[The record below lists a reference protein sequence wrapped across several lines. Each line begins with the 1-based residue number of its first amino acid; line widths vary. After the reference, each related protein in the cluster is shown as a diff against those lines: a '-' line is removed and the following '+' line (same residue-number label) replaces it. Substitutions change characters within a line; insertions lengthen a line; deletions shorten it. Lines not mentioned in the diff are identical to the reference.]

1 MLFVGAL
8 AIQGYA
14 AEKTWLKGYKKT
26 IAGETIGYHSPYPDA
41 TSALLVRATDG
52 TMSIEWETEPVPADF
67 KEPFATFIW
76 MAGLASQKGAHKFFL
91 TINGEPL
98 FTFNAAKDSSEKSWE
113 FPGKEESSLSF
124 EATMVDQFQEL
135 FGFMFLKLP
144 KSLLT
149 PGQPV
154 RIKVVGEDG
163 KSRDWFLVFQYN
175 LESRLG
181 AVGEQALVRKNGKL
195 FQHVRVDISHIDPPA
210 DAVISTDSGEKMEAR
225 LKMGYNAVF
234 VPVEAVSQEKDIS
247 LSVRIEGR
255 PVQKET
261 VRLKPV
267 QKRELFLLP
276 HSHVDIGYSDL
287 QVVVEKN
294 HWKYFEQAI
303 ELAQKTE
310 GYPPG
315 ARFKWNVEVLWAAQ
329 TYLSQATTEKREAFI
344 DAVKKGWIGLQA
356 LLANELTGLCHPEE
370 LFHLTE
376 FARDLAK
383 RYELSINSAMITDIP
398 SYTWSLV
405 PALAQSGVKYFS
417 SGPNY
422 MSNLP
427 DGGDRIGKALK
438 AWGDRPFYW
447 VSPSGTEKVL
457 FWMAGRGYS
466 WFHSLNMGNL
476 SLEKRRPIFDY
487 LRELEDSGYPYSMVQ
502 VRYTVGGD
510 NGPPDPDLCD
520 FVKTW
525 NEEYESPKFVIATS
539 QEMFEEIERRYA
551 EKIPAVRGDFTPYW
565 EDGAASTA
573 LETAMTRASAARLVQ
588 AEVLWAMIDPD
599 NFPAAEFSEAWRQ
612 VVLFDEHTWGAAD
625 SVSDPDG
632 ENAKTQWAYKQ
643 AFSREAEKRSLALLE
658 ASLKKLIPAAPIK
671 GGRQIID
678 IFNTTS
684 WPRTDVV
691 LIPKNLSGSGDLVKD
706 ESGKPV
712 PSQHLLSGELAVFVG
727 DVPPFGA
734 KRYSIEKGKPLQRGA
749 ARAESSRLE
758 NGLISASVNPKTGAL
773 SGLKWKTHKNIEFV
787 DGSKGSGLN
796 EYLYVPGKDPKKAR
810 GASRVRISVKEPGPL
825 VASLF
830 IESDAPGSKNL
841 KTEIRVYDSLDRLDI
856 INLLDKAKVRE
867 KESSHFAFPFKIP
880 AGALRLDLGWGTIR
894 PEADQIPG
902 SCKDYF
908 CIQNSVD
915 ISNMDYGL
923 TWVSLDA
930 PLVEIGQMTDES
942 AVEKSVRAWRTELE
956 PSQTI
961 YSYTMN
967 NYWHTNYK
975 ADQEGDVTFRYSIRP
990 HQGYEAAEIKKF
1002 GLEKSQPLVVAPS
1015 ADSQKRPAASLL
1027 EVEPSGVIVASLKP
1041 GADKK
1046 CWIAKLHN
1054 ASGRPENIK
1063 LRGAICREGSIYLSN
1078 PSEDRLGKAPESIAL
1093 LPFEIVTLRIE
1104 K

>member
-1 MLFVGAL
+1 MGFVGAL
-8 AIQGYA
+8 AVQGYA
-14 AEKTWLKGYKKT
+14 VEKSWLKGYKKT

-52 TMSIEWETEPVPADF
+52 TMFIEWETESVPADF
-67 KEPFATFIW
+67 NEPYATFIW

-91 TINGEPL
+91 TVNGEPL
-98 FTFNAAKDSSEKSWE
+98 FTFNSANDSSEKSWE
-113 FPGKEESSLSF
+113 FPGKGEASLSF

-163 KSRDWFLVFQYN
+163 KSRDWFMVFQYN

-195 FQHVRVDISHIDPPA
+195 FQHVRVDISHVDPPA
-210 DAVISTDSGEKMEAR
+210 DAVISTDSGEKIQAL
-225 LKMGYNAVF
+225 LKMGYNAVYI
-234 VPVEAVSQEKDIS
+234 PIEAVAQEKDII
-247 LSVRIEGR
+247 LSVKIERR

-261 VRLKPV
+261 VRLTPV

-303 ELAQKTE
+303 ELARTTA

-315 ARFKWNVEVLWAAQ
+315 ARFRWNVEVLWAAQ
-329 TYLSQATTEKREAFI
+329 TYLSQATAEKREAFI

-376 FARDLAK
+376 FARDFAK
-383 RYELSINSAMITDIP
+383 RYGLSVNSAMITDIP

-447 VSPSGTEKVL
+447 VSPSGAEKVL

-466 WFHSLNMGNL
+466 WFHGLNMGNL

-510 NGPPDPDLCD
+510 NGPPDPDLSD

-539 QEMFEEIERRYA
+539 QEMFEEFERRYA
-551 EKIPAVRGDFTPYW
+551 DKIPAVRGDFTPYW

-573 LETAMTRASAARLVQ
+573 METAMTRASAARLVQ
-588 AEVLWAMIDPD
+588 AEALWAMIDPD
-599 NFPAAEFSEAWRQ
+599 NFPAADFSEAWRQ

-625 SVSDPDG
+625 SISDPDG

-643 AFSREAEKRSLALLE
+643 AFAREAEKRSLALSE
-658 ASLKKLIPAAPIK
+658 AALNKPMPAAPQKSI
-671 GGRQIID
+671 RQIID

-691 LIPKNLSGSGDLVKD
+691 MIPKNLSGSGDLVKD

-712 PSQHLLSGELAVFVG
+712 LSQRLSSGELAVFIG
-727 DVPPFGA
+727 DVPPFGV

-749 ARAESSRLE
+749 TRAESSRLE
-758 NGLISASVNPKTGAL
+758 NGLISVSVDKKTGFL
-773 SGLKWKTHKNIEFV
+773 SSFKWKTHKNIEFV
-787 DGSKGSGLN
+787 DGSKSSGLN

-841 KTEIRVYDSLDRLDI
+841 RTELRIFESLGRLDI

-867 KESSHFAFPFKIP
+867 KESIHFAFPFNVP

-894 PEADQIPG
+894 PESDQIPG

-915 ISNMDYGL
+915 ISNIDYGL

-930 PLVEIGQMTDES
+930 PLVEIGRMTDES
-942 AVEKSVRAWRTELE
+942 AVEKGVRAWRTELE

-961 YSYTMN
+961 YSYAMN

-975 ADQEGDVTFRYSIRP
+975 ADQEGLVTFRYSVHP
-990 HQGYEAAEIKKF
+990 HQGFGAGEIKKF
-1002 GLEKSQPLVVAPS
+1002 GLEKIQPLIVAPS
-1015 ADSQKRPAASLL
+1015 AENQKRPAASLL
-1027 EVEPSGVIVASLKP
+1027 EVEPSGVIVVSLKP

-1046 CWIAKLHN
+1046 CWIARLYN
-1054 ASGRPENIK
+1054 ASGRPENVR

-1078 PSEDRLGKAPESIAL
+1078 PFEERLDRVEGPVSI
-1093 LPFEIVTLRIE
+1093 LPFGIVTLRIE